1 MNTINLNKSQ
11 WNLYDSATGKD
22 VETMNRIANRAVLEV
37 LVEMQKETVS
47 MDAAF
52 NTSLA
57 NAYAAIFHQL
67 ANAGGYDAEALRV
80 FERQVK
86 SQFVFEQ
93 D

>member
-1 MNTINLNKSQ
+1 MNTIKLSKSQ
-11 WNLYDSATGKD
+11 WNLYDSATEKD
-22 VETMNRIANRAVLEV
+22 VSTMNRIANRAVLDV
-37 LVEMQKETVS
+37 LFAMQEDGVS
-47 MDAAF
+47 MDSAF

-80 FERQVK
+80 FERQLK
-86 SQFVFEQ
+86 SQFFFEQ